1 MEDKQRHLDHLD
13 GHFSAI
19 STQLLKFDE
28 LQYDIL
34 TQMDPR
40 ILKKFDQ
47 VKAHIQVCRH
57 N

>member
-1 MEDKQRHLDHLD
+1 MEDKQRHLDQLD

-40 ILKKFDQ
+40 ILKNFDQ